1 MVELTDALFNNKD
14 KLGSDELSKYLIKR
28 VEDVKEDLLRFQEW
42 DGKTPVATCV
52 LGLQEGSITRCL
64 LHLEG
69 ESEVKRLEVAA
80 VLGKVYKGSSSNQV
94 RIGKVK
100 LRKLR
105 FSRSLVSEWLAPDE
119 VDWSVTRPS
128 ISSPGS
134 WRDVD
139 RDKVVEDGGLP
150 LHFRAVA
157 QPWTGGKLK
166 VVLGLVPALDITA
179 LPGYDHPR
187 FPLIPFS
194 TIVCDYMPGQPDNL
208 RIPLPFT
215 PYLWNQSG
223 EEEVDIPDFTVV
235 LSACVGLFRGTSA
248 PHIKSNHENLI
259 TVLKTD
265 WRKTVSSKYTFPKI
279 KERRPETPEE
289 ATGGPW
295 TTDWLRAT

>member
-94 RIGKVK
+94 RIGKVE

-166 VVLGLVPALDITA
+166 VVLGLVPALDIMA

-194 TIVCDYMPGQPDNL
+194 TNSVTTCRDRQI
-208 RIPLPFT
+208 I
-215 PYLWNQSG
+215 SG
-223 EEEVDIPDFTVV
+223 FPCPSPPT
-235 LSACVGLFRGTSA
+235 CGTSQERRRLTS
-248 PHIKSNHENLI
+248 PISPWCSQP
-259 TVLKTD
+259 V
-265 WRKTVSSKYTFPKI
+265 WVSSVELLHLTS
-279 KERRPETPEE
+279 
-289 ATGGPW
+289 
-295 TTDWLRAT
+295 RATMIT